1 MSARSAWAVGSPAS
15 AAGGEVVSVGSYPLS
30 AASCDDDGWAPGGRR
45 RRERGRETEEEDA
58 STPRGK
64 GDGATVCLLLESKD
78 AAALSAA
85 VEAAIGAL
93 PAEALVAAERD
104 PEGLGGGGGR

>member
-1 MSARSAWAVGSPAS
+1 MAAAS
-15 AAGGEVVSVGSYPLS
+15 AAGGAIVSVGSYPLA
-30 AASCDDDGWAPGGRR
+30 AASCDDGWGRRGQGRR
-45 RRERGRETEEEDA
+45 RTSEEADTA
-58 STPRGK
+58 TPRGGK
-64 GDGATVCLLLESKD
+64 GGDGATVCLLLESKD

-104 PEGLGGGGGR
+104 PEGLGGGGAEQAR